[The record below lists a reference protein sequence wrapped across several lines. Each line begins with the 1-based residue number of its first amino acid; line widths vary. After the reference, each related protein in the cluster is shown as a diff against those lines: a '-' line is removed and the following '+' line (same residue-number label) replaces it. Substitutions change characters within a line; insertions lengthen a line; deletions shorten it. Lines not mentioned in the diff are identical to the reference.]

1 MGRIT
6 HRRRDRNIVGGRMT
20 YVGGVLLALS
30 LLVSLWA
37 FSIGDVVTGLGMGLF
52 VVVGALFVAIG
63 RSPDPATPPS

>member
-1 MGRIT
+1 
-6 HRRRDRNIVGGRMT
+6 MT